1 MSRPPLWEVMHQAHL
16 DEAGMIRYTT
26 GSQPVLGEPDR
37 FTRAAEIRAVRDWLL
52 PEEPPPHRGMRP
64 GGTNLTYQET
74 LSVERQHLRALL
86 TAEAD
91 RAERGEGSDG

>member
-1 MSRPPLWEVMHQAHL
+1 MTTPNRQALWEVMRDAYDVSPPLPVDANL
-16 DEAGMIRYTT
+16 DQINRNGY
-26 GSQPVLGEPDR
+26 
-37 FTRAAEIRAVRDWLL
+37 AAEIRALRDWLV

-74 LSVERQHLRALL
+74 LSVERQRLRALL

-91 RAERGEGSDG
+91 RAERGEVEHD